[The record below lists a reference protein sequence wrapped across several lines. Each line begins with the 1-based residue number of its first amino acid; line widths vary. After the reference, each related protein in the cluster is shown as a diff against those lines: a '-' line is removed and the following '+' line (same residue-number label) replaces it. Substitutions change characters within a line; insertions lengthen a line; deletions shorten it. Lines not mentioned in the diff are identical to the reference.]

1 LTLPDARGNY
11 QHTTEVVVVIARGV
25 PLRGLFCFP
34 KDSGP
39 LMRASVT
46 VRVAGSTS
54 NLGAG
59 FDCVGVAV
67 GRWLRV
73 TARATGGAPGR
84 PVAIERGGTLRALE
98 TAPEADLLYRGFAAA
113 CRRAGRDVPAGLA
126 LTADSDIP
134 VARGLGSSAAATVA
148 GAAAAAALLE
158 LRLDPAGLAELCSE
172 LEGHPD
178 NVAPAVFG
186 GANLVLHGPDGLVV
200 TPLPIHQ
207 SLALV
212 FAVPDFTVET
222 KRARSALPATLPHG
236 EAVRA
241 AAKSAA
247 LVHGLA
253 HADPRLLAA
262 GLDDVLHVPFRRSLV
277 PGYDEVTA
285 AARQAGAYGATLSGS
300 GPTVVAV
307 AAPRDVATVGDAMV
321 RAWKARGIA
330 AQTFHAARPAGGFE
344 TD

>member
-1 LTLPDARGNY
+1 
-11 QHTTEVVVVIARGV
+11 
-25 PLRGLFCFP
+25 
-34 KDSGP
+34 
-39 LMRASVT
+39 
-46 VRVAGSTS
+46 
-54 NLGAG
+54 
-59 FDCVGVAV
+59 
-67 GRWLRV
+67 
-73 TARATGGAPGR
+73 
-84 PVAIERGGTLRALE
+84 
-98 TAPEADLLYRGFAAA
+98 
-113 CRRAGRDVPAGLA
+113 VPAGLA
-126 LTADSDIP
+126 LDADSDIP

-158 LRLDPAGLAELCSE
+158 LTLDQAALTELGSE

-186 GANLVLHGPDGLVV
+186 GANLVLRGPDGLIV
-200 TPLPIHQ
+200 TPLPFHE

-222 KRARSALPATLPHG
+222 KRARAALPATLPHAD
-236 EAVRA
+236 AVRA

-277 PGYDEVTA
+277 PGYDEVTS

-300 GPTVVAV
+300 GPTIVAV
-307 AAPRDVATVGDAMV
+307 VVSSGVRAVGDAMV
-321 RAWKARGIA
+321 RAWGVRGIA
-330 AQTFHAARPAGGFE
+330 AQTFHSTRPAGGFE

>member
-1 LTLPDARGNY
+1 
-11 QHTTEVVVVIARGV
+11 
-25 PLRGLFCFP
+25 
-34 KDSGP
+34 
-39 LMRASVT
+39 MRASVT

-73 TARATGGAPGR
+73 EARVTRGSS
-84 PVAIERGGTLRALE
+84 VAIERAGTLTALE
-98 TAPEADLLYRGFAAA
+98 IPPEKDLLYRGFAAV
-113 CRRAGRDVPAGLA
+113 CRDAGRDVPAGLA

-158 LRLDPAGLAELCSE
+158 LELEAGALTELASE

-186 GANLVLHGPDGLVV
+186 GANLVLRERDGLVV
-200 TPLPIHQ
+200 TPLPIHP

-222 KRARSALPATLPHG
+222 KRARAALPATLPHAD
-236 EAVRA
+236 AVRA
-241 AAKSAA
+241 AGKSAA

-262 GLDDVLHVPFRRSLV
+262 GLDDVLHVPFRRALV
-277 PGYDEVTA
+277 PGYDAVTS
-285 AARQAGAYGATLSGS
+285 AARQAGAHGATLSGS
-300 GPTVVAV
+300 GPTIVAVVAADRV
-307 AAPRDVATVGDAMV
+307 GPVGDAMV
-321 RAWKARGIA
+321 RAWGARGTV
-330 AQTFHAARPAGGFE
+330 AQAFHADRPAGGYE
-344 TD
+344 IA